1 MSRAGAPCE
10 LAALAR
16 EERAQ
21 ARDRENEERYGLKA
35 GFRAEPCLSSKRTP
49 IHRFILEALA
59 RAMRPR
65 LVF

>member
-1 MSRAGAPCE
+1 MSRAGALCE

-35 GFRAEPCLSSKRTP
+35 GLEPNRVNLPRG
-49 IHRFILEALA
+49 HRFTDSFW
-59 RAMRPR
+59 R
-65 LVF
+65 LWPERCVHD